1 MFGNEEYVVLQ
12 VYQGDHVEDVIP
24 AGSVEEAFKFMDDAA
39 TDSFGN
45 GDLMTFALYKRV
57 PLTASVIHMISP
69 ETE

>member
-1 MFGNEEYVVLQ
+1 MFDNEEYVVLKI
-12 VYQGDHVEDVIP
+12 YQGDHIEEAIP
-24 AGSVEEAFKFMDDAA
+24 MDSVEKAFKLMDDAA